1 MQKRSIVFISAIP
14 LILALN
20 TVATAADSI
29 IGTWKLNVAKSS
41 LPPSLSIES
50 SVCKAEALDGG
61 IKITYDSV
69 ITNGK
74 SHHEQFAAKY
84 DGKDYPNTRDSLV
97 IGSVVVK
104 RIDTNNLQ
112 FVQKKDGKEVFN
124 EQINIS
130 KDGKVQT
137 DTMKGKDAQGRDFTL
152 IWVYD
157 KVILGDPQLGTW
169 VLDVNKSTFKFGPVP
184 RSEIRVFTMAG
195 ENLKFTSDGVD
206 AGGRAWHNEYTA
218 KLDGKD
224 YPISGP
230 QDLDSISLKRVNPFI
245 LEVMMKKAGKV
256 VITGTRVISK
266 DGKTATV
273 TNTRT
278 DAKGGKVS
286 NVQIFVKR

>member
-1 MQKRSIVFISAIP
+1 MQKRSIDLISAIP
-14 LILALN
+14 LILALT
-20 TVATAADSI
+20 TVAMAADPI

-69 ITNGK
+69 LTNGK

-104 RIDTNNLQ
+104 RIDANNLQ
-112 FVQKKDGKEVFN
+112 FVQKKDGKEVFS

-157 KVILGDPQLGTW
+157 KVIRGDPQLGTW
-169 VLDVNKSTFKFGPVP
+169 VLDIDKSTFNFGPIP
-184 RSEIRVFTMAG
+184 RSETRVFTMVG
-195 ENLKFTSDGVD
+195 ENLKFTSDGFD
-206 AGGRAWHNEYTA
+206 AGGKPWHSEYIA

-224 YPISGP
+224 YPISGS
-230 QDLDSISLKRVNPFI
+230 QDFDSISLKRVDPFV
-245 LEVMMKKAGKV
+245 LEVRMKKAGKV
-256 VITGTRVISK
+256 VVTGTRVISK

-278 DAKGGKVS
+278 NAKGEEVS
-286 NVQIFVKR
+286 NIQIFIKQ